1 MTLRVPARGGYVILL
16 DNRISVVVAIQEP
29 APGPPLEAG

>member
-16 DNRISVVVAIQEP
+16 DIGYPWWLRFRS
-29 APGPPLEAG
+29 PPRARP